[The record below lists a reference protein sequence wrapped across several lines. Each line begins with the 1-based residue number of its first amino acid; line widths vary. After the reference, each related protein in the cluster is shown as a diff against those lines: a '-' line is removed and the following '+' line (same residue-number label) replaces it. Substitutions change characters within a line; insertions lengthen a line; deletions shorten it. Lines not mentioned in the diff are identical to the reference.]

1 MNPAIHQRICAEI
14 QERHQREMAA
24 VVLQRDELR
33 RVLVGV
39 ETRCNES
46 GYVGRDGQ
54 YLKMIR
60 ATIAKVGADTTAT
73 EGHNVK

>member
-1 MNPAIHQRICAEI
+1 MNPATHQRICAEI
-14 QERHQREMAA
+14 QERHSKELAA
-24 VVLQRDELR
+24 VTAQRDELR

-46 GYVGRDGQ
+46 GYVGQDGQ

-60 ATIAKVGADTTAT
+60 ATIAKVGDGTTVH
-73 EGHNVK
+73 GG